1 MSYPVDGN
9 GRYHFPM
16 LPDDRVRVV
25 ADCSCGWGM
34 DGPKRVFAWLDDRHA
49 HAHNKG
55 IDGLPAAGRMEV
67 QRITVERPEPEPE
80 PEAGL

>member
-1 MSYPVDGN
+1 MTYQVDQN
-9 GRYHFPM
+9 GRNRFPM

-34 DGPKRVFAWLDDRHA
+34 DGPERVWNWLSDRHA

-55 IDGLPAAGRMEV
+55 IGGLAAAASWDVRH
-67 QRITVERPEPEPE
+67 ITAEEPHLE
-80 PEAGL
+80 PEAGS